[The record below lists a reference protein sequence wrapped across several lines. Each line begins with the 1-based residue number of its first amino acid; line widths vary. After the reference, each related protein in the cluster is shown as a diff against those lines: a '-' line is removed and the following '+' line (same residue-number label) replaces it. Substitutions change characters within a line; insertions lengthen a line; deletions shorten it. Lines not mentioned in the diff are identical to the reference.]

1 MLKANRKYLLLFFIF
16 IFSFVY
22 RLVLMLWNG
31 FPPGADIG
39 LHNSVIYSITG
50 HGNVDFFYNFYHMG
64 GGISLTFPGYHIF
77 TSSIMLMTGLPDFIA
92 HTSVVSLFSSLI
104 VLAAFLI
111 TKYVWS
117 EPAAYMVAFLVAIS
131 RFDIEMLMWGGYPN
145 VITLLLI
152 PVTLYLYVQKD
163 RFSKVPFL
171 VTSSILAGSIFL
183 THSLSAAVFVAI
195 IFLTAFFVFVMPKK
209 LGTARK
215 TGLYWLLPIVF
226 GAILVSPFIIQAV
239 PVYLTH
245 NSSLA
250 PDPTSPNTIDLA
262 TISTQALP
270 LELVLPLFGV
280 LAGFLVFSKKHFGRF
295 LVLPTFLLSM
305 WLFVPLV
312 LTFSYLV
319 GFPIDSN
326 RFLYFLILPLIVFV
340 AVLIE
345 HSSGFFADVVNK
357 FIPSANGA
365 NRVVNVKIT
374 RFLSSLTHKRIYA
387 AFVLFFL
394 LFSFVALPIF
404 MGPVYSAGLSIQH
417 FYQTMDNQGFDAI
430 EWAKTNTPKDAA
442 FVSDALYGW
451 WFGGFAQRPTYSAV
465 DPQYLTNND
474 EYNKTLFARNLLDT
488 DYLIDN
494 GLVQVREDGGY
505 LARYNPELLATLNW
519 TYFPYSFFTFGSN
532 ETQIFYELNHGT
544 LNETLHSVY
553 LDELEVKEM
562 VMKTTVADY
571 NQSLIRE
578 ASTTVTRGNEYF
590 NYTQQTTI
598 QRGQRFVNLTTTIDA
613 TAPGVVLEFLDVK
626 IKSNGKELI
635 SIGDNSKT
643 IGLLAEDVKV
653 LGQLIFVSNQ
663 PDATNV
669 DLKGNPSTIELQY
682 LEGKE
687 HVQTQISASA
697 YSITDDLSIYRD
709 QARKSSL
716 LNNQLALN
724 MNPNQTSENID
735 FEQVFN
741 YRTEIQSYNVSYIAC
756 RVPEI
761 YPKFLK
767 DPSFSLVFMNEAE
780 SSKVLNSEIAI
791 FKVNGNLK

>member
-1 MLKANRKYLLLFFIF
+1 MLKADRKYYLLILIF

-22 RLVLMLWNG
+22 RVGLMLWDG

-77 TSSIMLMTGLPDFIA
+77 TSSIILMTGLPDFIA
-92 HTSVVSLFSSLI
+92 HTVVVSLFSSLI
-104 VLAAFLI
+104 VLAAFLV
-111 TKYVWS
+111 TKFVWS
-117 EPAAYMVAFLVAIS
+117 EPAAYLVAFLAAIS

-152 PVTLYLYVQKD
+152 PMTLYLYMQRE

-171 VTSSILAGSIFL
+171 VTSSILAGSTFL
-183 THSLSAAVFVAI
+183 THSLSAAVFVAL
-195 IFLTAFFVFVMPKK
+195 IFVSAFFVFIMPKR
-209 LGTARK
+209 LGATRK
-215 TGLYWLLPIVF
+215 TGFYWLLPIVF

-239 PVYLTH
+239 PVYLAH

-250 PDPTSPNTIDLA
+250 TNPSSPNTIDLA
-262 TISTQALP
+262 TISTQTWP
-270 LELVLPLFGV
+270 IELLLPLFGV
-280 LAGFLVFSKKHFGRF
+280 LAGFLVFSKKYFGHF
-295 LVLPTFLLSM
+295 LILKTFLLSM
-305 WLFVPLV
+305 WLVVPLV
-312 LTFSYLV
+312 LTFSFLV

-326 RFLYFLILPLIVFV
+326 RFLYFLISPLIIFTG
-340 AVLIE
+340 VLIE
-345 HSSGFFADVVNK
+345 HGSGFFAMVANK
-357 FIPSANGA
+357 LIPLVSGA
-365 NRVVNVKIT
+365 NRVVNVRIS
-374 RFLSSLTHKRIYA
+374 RVLSSLTHKRIYS

-404 MGPVYSAGLSIQH
+404 MGPVYNAGQTIQQ

-430 EWAKTNTPKDAA
+430 EWAKSNTPNDAA

-505 LARYNPELLATLNW
+505 LVRYNPEILATLNW
-519 TYFPYSFFTFGSN
+519 TYFPYSFFIFSSN
-532 ETQIFYELNHGT
+532 ETQIRYHINGIQESLNQ
-544 LNETLHSVY
+544 SVY
-553 LDELEVKEM
+553 LDALEVKEM
-562 VMKTTVADY
+562 TIKTTVADY
-571 NQSLIRE
+571 NQSLILE
-578 ASTTVTRGNEYF
+578 ATTTVTRGNEYF
-590 NYTQQTTI
+590 NCTQQTTVL
-598 QRGQRFVNLTTTIDA
+598 RGQRFVNLTTSIDS
-613 TAPGVVLEFLDVK
+613 APGVVLDWLDVEV
-626 IKSNGKELI
+626 KSNGKELI
-635 SIGDNSKT
+635 SIGDPRT
-643 IGLLAEDVKV
+643 VGLLAEDVKV
-653 LGQLIFVSNQ
+653 FGQLIFTSNQ
-663 PDATNV
+663 PATRV
-669 DLKGNPSTIELQY
+669 YLGNPLTYTSIHLQY
-682 LEGKE
+682 SLEGKQ
-687 HVQTQISASA
+687 HAQTQISASA
-697 YSITDDLSIYRD
+697 YSISDDLSIYRD

-724 MNPNQTSENID
+724 LNSEQILKNVD

-741 YRTEIQSYNVSYIAC
+741 YKAEIKSYNVSYVAC
-756 RVPEI
+756 RFPDI

-767 DPSFSLVFMNEAE
+767 DPSFSLVYMNEAQ
-780 SSKVLNSEIAI
+780 SSKVLNNEIAI

>member
-1 MLKANRKYLLLFFIF
+1 MLKANRKYLLLLLIF
-16 IFSFVY
+16 TFSFIY
-22 RLVLMLWNG
+22 RLVLMLWDG

-64 GGISLTFPGYHIF
+64 GGVSLTFPGYHIF
-77 TSSIMLMTGLPDFIA
+77 TSSIILMTGLPDYLA
-92 HTSVVSLFSSLI
+92 HTAVVSLFSSLV

-111 TKYVWS
+111 TKRVWS
-117 EPAAYMVAFLVAIS
+117 EPAAYIVAFLAAIS

-152 PVTLYLYVQKD
+152 PMTLYLYVQKD

-171 VTSSILAGSIFL
+171 VTGSILTGSIFL

-195 IFLTAFFVFVMPKK
+195 VFLTALLVFIIPKR
-209 LGTARK
+209 LETTRK

-226 GAILVSPFIIQAV
+226 GAVLFSPFIIQAV
-239 PVYLTH
+239 PIYLTH

-262 TISTQALP
+262 TISTQTLP

-295 LVLPTFLLSM
+295 LVFPTFLLSM

-326 RFLYFLILPLIVFV
+326 RFLYFLILPLIIFT

-345 HSSGFFADVVNK
+345 HSSSFFAEVVKK
-357 FIPSANGA
+357 FNPSANRA
-365 NRVVNVKIT
+365 NRVVNVRMT

-387 AFVLFFL
+387 AFVLSFL

-404 MGPVYSAGLSIQH
+404 MGPVYNAGQSIQH
-417 FYQTMDNQGFDAI
+417 FYQTMDNQAFEAI

-488 DYLIDN
+488 DYLMDN

-505 LARYNPELLATLNW
+505 LARYNPEILATLNW
-519 TYFPYSFFTFGSN
+519 TFFPYSFFNFGSN
-532 ETQIFYELNHGT
+532 ETQIRYEVNGSLQ
-544 LNETLHSVY
+544 SVY
-553 LDELEVKEM
+553 LDALEVKEM
-562 VMKTTVADY
+562 FIKTTVADY
-571 NQSLIRE
+571 NHSLILE
-578 ASTTVTRGNEYF
+578 ATTTVTRGNEYF
-590 NYTQQTTI
+590 NYTQQNTLH
-598 QRGQRFVNLTTTIDA
+598 RGQSFVNLTTTIDS
-613 TAPGVVLEFLDVK
+613 TVPGVVLDWLDVI
-626 IKSNGKELI
+626 IKSNGKEKI
-635 SIGDNSKT
+635 SIGDPKT

-653 LGQLIFVSNQ
+653 LGQLIFTSNQ
-663 PDATNV
+663 PET
-669 DLKGNPSTIELQY
+669 LIKLGNPLTYSAIELQY
-682 LEGKE
+682 NLKGKQ
-687 HVQTQISASA
+687 HAQTQILASA

-716 LNNQLALN
+716 LNNQMILN
-724 MNPNQTSENID
+724 MNSNQTPKNVD

-756 RVPEI
+756 RVPEM

-767 DPSFSLVFMNEAE
+767 DPSFSLVYMNDAE
-780 SSKVLNSEIAI
+780 SSKVLNNEIAI

>member
-1 MLKANRKYLLLFFIF
+1 
-16 IFSFVY
+16 
-22 RLVLMLWNG
+22 MLWDG

-77 TSSIMLMTGLPDFIA
+77 TSSIILMTGLPDYIA
-92 HTSVVSLFSSLI
+92 HTAVVSLFSSLV

-111 TKYVWS
+111 TKRVWS
-117 EPAAYMVAFLVAIS
+117 EPTAYIVAFLAAIS
-131 RFDIEMLMWGGYPN
+131 RFDIEILMWGGYPN

-163 RFSKVPFL
+163 RFSKAPFL
-171 VTSSILAGSIFL
+171 VTGSILAGSIFL

-195 IFLTAFFVFVMPKK
+195 ICLTILLVFIMPKR
-209 LGTARK
+209 LGTKRK

-226 GAILVSPFIIQAV
+226 GAILFSPFIIQAV
-239 PVYLTH
+239 PAYLTH

-262 TISTQALP
+262 TISTQTLP

-319 GFPIDSN
+319 GFPINSN
-326 RFLYFLILPLIVFV
+326 RFLYFLILPLIIFI

-345 HSSGFFADVVNK
+345 HSSSFFAEVVNK
-357 FIPSANGA
+357 FNPSTNRA
-365 NRVVNVKIT
+365 NRVVNVRIT
-374 RFLSSLTHKRIYA
+374 CFLSSLTHKRIYA
-387 AFVLFFL
+387 AFALFFL

-404 MGPVYSAGLSIQH
+404 MGPVYNAGQSIQH
-417 FYQTMDNQGFDAI
+417 FYQTMDNQAFEAI
-430 EWAKTNTPKDAA
+430 EWAKTNTPKDAT

-465 DPQYLTNND
+465 DPQYLTIND

-488 DYLIDN
+488 DYLMDN
-494 GLVQVREDGGY
+494 GMVQIREDGGY
-505 LARYNPELLATLNW
+505 LARHNPEILATINW

-532 ETQIFYELNHGT
+532 ETQIRYDVNGT
-544 LNETLHSVY
+544 PQSVY
-553 LDELEVKEM
+553 LNALEVKEL

-571 NQSLIRE
+571 NHSLILE
-578 ASTTVTRGNEYF
+578 ATTTVTRGNEYF
-590 NYTQQTTI
+590 NYTQQTTVH
-598 QRGQRFVNLTTTIDA
+598 RGQRFVNLTTTIDS
-613 TAPGVVLEFLDVK
+613 TVPGVVLDWLDANV
-626 IKSNGKELI
+626 KSNGKEQI
-635 SIGDNSKT
+635 SIGDPKT

-653 LGQLIFVSNQ
+653 LGQIIFTSNQ
-663 PDATNV
+663 PEIRIE
-669 DLKGNPSTIELQY
+669 LGNPLTPSNIKLQY
-682 LEGKE
+682 NLEGKQ
-687 HVQTQISASA
+687 HAQTQISASA

-716 LNNQLALN
+716 LNNQMTLN
-724 MNPNQTSENID
+724 MNPNQTPKNID

-741 YRTEIQSYNVSYIAC
+741 YKTEIHSYNVSYIAC
-756 RVPEI
+756 RVPEM

-767 DPSFSLVFMNEAE
+767 DPSFSLVFI
-780 SSKVLNSEIAI
+780 NSEVAI
-791 FKVNGNLK
+791 FKVNWNLNQNW